1 MYIYNLG
8 LKQNIIVTLDDY
20 LLLWWLRNCFSKKK
34 KKKYKYNLGLKKSL
48 VNTRQLFSIMC
59 SGNSKGSGGGRGR
72 RVNGGSNDNGCGGC
86 NCCLL

>member
-1 MYIYNLG
+1 M
-8 LKQNIIVTLDDY
+8 
-20 LLLWWLRNCFSKKK
+20 
-34 KKKYKYNLGLKKSL
+34 GLKKSL